1 VQLCHIERRQHNG
14 GARCERGGQLVTQ
27 VEDLRLGVS
36 VLSRDGQKLG
46 VLSRFV
52 LNSETLKLTHVVID
66 VGLLRSERPL
76 WTGGWA
82 MSHDRVVPLGA
93 VTDAK
98 SDEVRISMSAEEFKE
113 HSVDYIEEHFDR
125 MPDFKRGWPDM
136 SDVARLA
143 ASIPGEPGPYMLHE
157 VMAHAPDEVD
167 IQHNSPVWRLNPHSK
182 IGEVDRVLYD
192 QASGKVTGLVIRRG
206 LIFSKDVVLP
216 IERVVEVVADVVR
229 VDIDDDALKS
239 LQEFRAD
246 D

>member
-1 VQLCHIERRQHNG
+1 M
-14 GARCERGGQLVTQ
+14 TQ
-27 VEDLRLGVS
+27 IDDLRLGAS
-36 VLSRDGQKLG
+36 VASRDGHKLG

-52 LNSETLKLTHVVID
+52 LDTSTLKLTHVVID

-82 MSHDRVVPLGA
+82 MSHDRVVPLA
-93 VTDAK
+93 TVTDAT
-98 SDEVRISMSAEEFKE
+98 SHEIRISMSADEFKE
-113 HSVDYIEEHFDR
+113 HSIDYIEEHFDR
-125 MPDFKRGWPDM
+125 MPDLKRGWPDL
-136 SDVARLA
+136 SDAVRIA

-167 IQHNSPVWRLNPHSK
+167 IQHNSPVWRLNPHAK
-182 IGEVDRVLYD
+182 VGEVDRVLFD
-192 QASGKVTGLVIRRG
+192 AASGKVSGLVIRRG
-206 LIFSKDVVLP
+206 LIFSKDVILP

-229 VDIDDDALKS
+229 VDIDDDGLKS